1 MFKCYG
7 VLGAHPPIP
16 MKTIQALA
24 LALATALALL
34 AAAPTF
40 VAGFVPRS
48 LPPSLA
54 GPRCFSGR
62 SAAAAALSMKFG
74 GGLYNLDAVDK
85 ALPAPRAPVQPSPLE
100 LPKISLPDIDVD
112 AIAASVGTD
121 ATTLGAGAAAALG
134 GAIAISRAVDQ
145 RKRYKEEAAARRR
158 AEEEAKRKRS
168 ASGRAG
174 LILASAT
181 GRAGPLFAA
190 FRARV
195 LESVMPALDRI
206 RAGLDGK
213 AVGRLLERLPGWTKT
228 ALDDVREYLSV
239 KEQRRDATK
248 GGLALL
254 GATGALALLSGSSSK
269 NKDLPPKKEK
279 PKPKAVAKPKPA
291 PKPKPDAKPKPAPKP
306 KAVAKPKPASQP
318 APAPAPAPVPSPVP
332 APVPARAPAP
342 APATRLPSPAISDPN
357 AQAIGALPYLQSR
370 IAPIVNG
377 ERSYPD
383 AVSDLYGSGD
393 VFGAAALAAFPVAAL
408 GSIRAGLLSSKESRE
423 RAQADPQ
430 EQAMGAGTG
439 SATDVSI
446 PYDAAAKLAYEKSA
460 KSMPFD
466 AFKAKYEA
474 DAVADVIAKKGGEP
488 EAPETTMMN
497 DDISQ
502 SIANVRK
509 NLDEMKEVLE
519 KYKNDA

>member
-1 MFKCYG
+1 
-7 VLGAHPPIP
+7 

-24 LALATALALL
+24 LALATAFALL

-85 ALPAPRAPVQPSPLE
+85 ALPAPRAPAQPSPLE

-213 AVGRLLERLPGWTKT
+213 AVGRLLERLPGWAKT

-269 NKDLPPKKEK
+269 NKDLPPKKKK
-279 PKPKAVAKPKPA
+279 PKPKAV
-291 PKPKPDAKPKPAPKP
+291 AKPKPAPKP

-332 APVPARAPAP
+332 APVPARAPAPAP

-446 PYDAAAKLAYEKSA
+446 PYDAAAKLAYEKSG

>member
-1 MFKCYG
+1 
-7 VLGAHPPIP
+7 

-291 PKPKPDAKPKPAPKP
+291 
-306 KAVAKPKPASQP
+306 SQP